1 MQIRLDQTV
10 ERIDTG
16 FGPTTI
22 HKFVDKNLERI
33 NSFSKTYMMNFI
45 SDSTVRLY
53 FDMFDSNNVTIT
65 YDFNNDIFYYD
76 LCGQTSK
83 VYGVVTHIEH
93 IDRIIDKIEELYIKA
108 YSRNER

>member
-16 FGPTTI
+16 YGHTTI

-33 NSFSKTYMMNFI
+33 NSFSRTYMMSFI

-53 FDMFDSNNVTIT
+53 FDMFRGYNVTMT
-65 YDFNNDIFYYD
+65 YDFNNDVFYCD
-76 LCGQTSK
+76 FCDGSGKVASK
-83 VYGVVTHIEH
+83 VKH
-93 IDRIIDKIEELYIKA
+93 IDNIERIIDKIEELYINS